1 MIRAIATIPV
11 LIICFIT
18 AFMFFPLQI
27 PTKRK
32 IGMYIFRFYSKILM
46 KICGVTCSAEGLENI
61 NPDEN
66 YFVVANHRST
76 SDIPILVS
84 ALPLNIRIMAKKEL
98 FSFPV
103 LGQLMWLYDFV
114 PIDRKNRRNA
124 AKSLKTAE
132 KKMKYYSYLVFPEG
146 TRYTDHVGKFKSG
159 ALLLTENGCKI
170 LPVALIGAD
179 QIIEPGSLLIQKG
192 HTRMKIFP
200 PVTIAENETRQE
212 LAERLHA
219 IISDYIESET
229 SKSE

>member
-1 MIRAIATIPV
+1 MLRIIAAVPV
-11 LIICFIT
+11 LAICFLT
-18 AFMFFPLQI
+18 SFVLFPLQI

-32 IGMYIFRFYSKILM
+32 IGMYIFRFYAKILM
-46 KICGVTCSAEGLENI
+46 KICSVTCSIEGLENI
-61 NPDEN
+61 VPDEN
-66 YFVVANHRST
+66 YFVVANHRS
-76 SDIPILVS
+76 SADIPLLVA
-84 ALPLNIRIMAKKEL
+84 ALPLNLRIMAKKEL

-114 PIDRKNRRNA
+114 PIDRKNSRNA
-124 AKSLKTAE
+124 VKSLKAAE
-132 KKMKYYSYLVFPEG
+132 KKMNFYSYLVFPEG

-179 QIIEPGSLLIQKG
+179 KIIEPDSLLIQKG

-212 LAERLHA
+212 LAERLHT

-229 SKSE
+229 SKPE